1 MAGAMML
8 SDGREIMGT
17 NRSLA
22 QQLKATLFAGTAL
35 PVLLLGLATPAI
47 AQDRGT
53 PDQEDP
59 ALASQRV
66 SDIVVTA
73 NKREETLQD
82 TPIAVSV
89 VEAQEIERAEIQDLL
104 DLQTLVPSLAIRQG
118 QTSGNTNFFIRG
130 FGNGQNAIGLEPSVG
145 VFIDGVYRS
154 RSAAA
159 ISDLPNLERV
169 EVLRGPQS
177 TLFGKNASVGVI
189 SVTTRKPSFERGGHI
204 ESSFGNYGL
213 HRFEGYVT
221 GPVTNT
227 VAVALGGSINRRGG
241 YVEDLGTGDRYNERD
256 RWGIRGEILWQ
267 PSVDVSFRLI
277 GDYDRIDE
285 NCCIL
290 TNLVE
295 GPTGASIRA
304 LGGRFVSQ
312 DPFSYNVS
320 YDIVPSNRIKNY
332 GASLQG
338 DIDVGFGT
346 LTSITAYRRND
357 VNSQFDPD
365 ATSLRLFSTNTAQSE
380 IETFTQEVRLQS
392 NGTGKLVDWMIGGFY
407 FDERLKS
414 GNDLFYG
421 VDYRRYLGA
430 LLNNPTQVTTFE
442 AFAGVPTGTFAA
454 PGQGISERSNQGNT
468 AWSIFGNIDLH
479 LTDRLTATFGIS
491 HIEDRKDVSVT
502 ALSTDALAAT
512 NLDQLGYTATLR
524 TLLAQRGI
532 NLQNPAS
539 VGPFVAANPA
549 IYAQVQQQALATALG
564 SANPFN
570 ALRALQF
577 FPPFVSFPNAVEDGR
592 SRDNSTDFTARLAYK
607 LTDQL
612 SVYASYATGFKA
624 SSWNL
629 SRQSKPTSAILVP
642 GNPVVDPV
650 TRQVLRATPPSP
662 ITSAG
667 LYSTNLTPGTR
678 IASPEDAEV
687 YELGIKGTFNS
698 FAFTATVFNQTLK
711 NFQTTVFTQNGF
723 VFANAAKQSTFG
735 VEVDFRWSPLDGL
748 FFTGGATFL
757 DPVYDSFPNFGP
769 GIDISGQQPQ
779 GVAKTQFTLG
789 SNYNFSIGNLDAFV
803 RADWQHIGNS
813 PFLDDPNEAA
823 TIAAAGYSREQNL
836 VNMSVGIKTA
846 RGFGVSLWARNLFDD
861 QYIVFASPAL
871 AQAGTI
877 NGAPNQPRTF
887 GVTLRRSF

>member
-1 MAGAMML
+1 MVQ
-8 SDGREIMGT
+8 IV
-17 NRSLA
+17 NRRFGQWS
-22 QQLKATLFAGTAL
+22 KATLLGGTAL
-35 PVLLLGLATPAI
+35 PILLLGLGAPAF
-47 AQDRGT
+47 AQDKAGAE
-53 PDQEDP
+53 QEET
-59 ALASQRV
+59 ASQSARV
-66 SDIVVTA
+66 PEIVVTA
-73 NKREETLQD
+73 NKRETTLQD

-89 VEAQEIERAEIQDLL
+89 VEAQAIEQAEVQDLL

-154 RSAAA
+154 RSAAS

-189 SVTTRKPSFERGGHI
+189 SVTTKKPRFEFDGHV

-213 HRFEGYVT
+213 HRFEAYVT
-221 GPVTNT
+221 GPITKT
-227 VAVALGGSINRRGG
+227 VAVALGGSLNRRDG
-241 YVEDLGTGDRYNERD
+241 YVDDLGTGADYNERD
-256 RWGIRGEILWQ
+256 RWGIRGDILWE
-267 PSVDVSFRLI
+267 PSADVRVRLI
-277 GDYDRIDE
+277 ADYDKIDE

-304 LGGRFVSQ
+304 LGGRFVSE
-312 DPFSYNVS
+312 DPFAYNVF
-320 YDIVPSNRIKNY
+320 YDIVPGNRIENT
-332 GASLQG
+332 GISLQG
-338 DIDVGFGT
+338 DIDFGFGT
-346 LTSITAYRRND
+346 LTSISGYRRND
-357 VNSQFDPD
+357 VDSQFDPD
-365 ATSLRLFSTNTAQSE
+365 ATSLALFSTNSGQSE
-380 IETFTQEVRLQS
+380 IETFTQEIRLQS

-421 VDYRRYLGA
+421 TAYRPYLGA
-430 LLNNPTQVTTFE
+430 LLGNPTQVAAFE
-442 AFAGVPTGTFAA
+442 TFAGVPTGTFAA
-454 PGQGISERSNQGNT
+454 PGQGISERSMQDNT
-468 AWSIFGNIDLH
+468 AWSIFGNIDLNI
-479 LTDRLTATFGIS
+479 TDRLTATFGIS
-491 HIEDRKDVSVT
+491 HTEDRKDVSVS
-502 ALSTDALAAT
+502 ALSTDALAAV

-524 TLLAQRGI
+524 TLLGQRGI

-549 IYAQVQQQALATALG
+549 IYAQIQQQALATALG
-564 SANPFN
+564 TANPFN

-577 FPPFVSFPNAVEDGR
+577 FPPFLNFPNAVEDGR
-592 SRDNSTDFTARLAYK
+592 SRDNSTDFTIRLAYD
-607 LTDQL
+607 LTDQI

-629 SRQSKPTSAILVP
+629 SRQSRPTSAVVAR

-650 TRQVLRATPPSP
+650 TRQVLRATPSSP
-662 ITSAG
+662 VTGAG
-667 LYSTNLTPGTR
+667 LYSINLAPGTR
-678 IASPEDAEV
+678 LASPEDAEV
-687 YELGIKGTFNS
+687 YELGIKGTFDN
-698 FAFTATVFNQTLK
+698 FAFTLTVFDQTLK

-723 VFANAAKQSTFG
+723 VFANAAEQSTFG

-789 SNYNFSIGNLDAFV
+789 TNYNFTIGSLDAFV

-813 PFLDDPNEAA
+813 PFLDDPTEAA
-823 TIAAAGYSREQNL
+823 NIAVGGYSREQNL
-836 VNMSVGIKTA
+836 VNMSAGIKTA
-846 RGFGVSLWARNLFDD
+846 GNFAVSLWARNLFND
-861 QYIVFASPAL
+861 QHIVFASPAL

-877 NGAPNQPRTF
+877 NGAPNQPRTY
-887 GVTLRRSF
+887 GVTIRKSF

>member
-1 MAGAMML
+1 M
-8 SDGREIMGT
+8 RQVT
-17 NRSLA
+17 NRRLA
-22 QQLKATLFAGTAL
+22 RRLKLALSAGTAL

-47 AQDRGT
+47 AQEQADPDR
-53 PDQEDP
+53 QDP
-59 ALASQRV
+59 GLSSPRIPV
-66 SDIVVTA
+66 IVVTA
-73 NKREETLQD
+73 NKREEALED
-82 TPIAVSV
+82 TPIAVTV
-89 VEAQEIERAEIQDLL
+89 VQSQEIEQAEIQDLL

-189 SVTTRKPSFERGGHI
+189 SVTTRKPQFKLDGHV
-204 ESSFGNYGL
+204 ESSFGNFGL
-213 HRFEGYVT
+213 HRFEAYVT
-221 GPVTNT
+221 GPITNSL
-227 VAVALGGSINRRGG
+227 AVALGGNINRRDG
-241 YVEDLGTGDRYNERD
+241 YVEDLATGDDYNERD
-256 RWGIRGEILWQ
+256 RWSIRGDILWQ
-267 PSVDVSFRLI
+267 PTDDVSFRLI
-277 GDYDRIDE
+277 GDYDKIDE
-285 NCCIL
+285 DCCIL
-290 TNLVE
+290 TNLIE

-304 LGGRFVSQ
+304 LGGQFVSE
-312 DPFSYNVS
+312 DPFSYDVS
-320 YDIVPSNRIKNY
+320 YDIVPSNRIENY
-332 GASLQG
+332 GLSLQG
-338 DIDVGFGT
+338 DIDFSFGT

-357 VNSQFDPD
+357 VVSQFDPD
-365 ATSLRLFSTNTAQSE
+365 ATSLELFSTNAGQSE
-380 IETFTQEVRLQS
+380 IKTFTQEIRLQS
-392 NGTGKLVDWMIGGFY
+392 NGASELIDWMIGGYY
-407 FDERLKS
+407 FDEQLES
-414 GNDLFYG
+414 SNDLFYG
-421 VDYRRYLGA
+421 ADYRRYLGA
-430 LLNNPTQVTTFE
+430 LLGNPTQVSTFE

-454 PGQGISERSNQGNT
+454 PGQGISDRSEQDNT
-468 AWSIFGNIDLH
+468 AWSIFGNVDVHI
-479 LTDRLTATFGIS
+479 TERLTATFGIS
-491 HIEDRKDVSVT
+491 YTEDRKDVSVT
-502 ALSTDALAAT
+502 ALSTDALAAV

-524 TLLAQRGI
+524 TLLAARGV

-549 IYAQVQQQALATALG
+549 IYAQLQQQALATARG
-564 SANPFN
+564 TANPFN
-570 ALRALQF
+570 ALRSLQF
-577 FPPFVSFPNAVEDGR
+577 FPPFLNFPNAVEDGR
-592 SRDNSTDFTARLAYK
+592 SRDNSTDFTVRLAYK

-612 SVYASYATGFKA
+612 SIYASYATGFKA

-629 SRQSKPTSAILVP
+629 SRQSRPPSAILVP

-650 TRQVLRATPPSP
+650 TRQVLRATPTSP
-662 ITSAG
+662 VTSAG
-667 LYSTNLTPGTR
+667 LYSTNLLPGTR
-678 IASPEDAEV
+678 LASPEDAEV
-687 YELGIKGTFNS
+687 YELGIKGTFDN
-698 FAFTATVFNQTLK
+698 FAFTLTLFEQTLQ

-723 VFANAAKQSTFG
+723 VFANAAEQSTFG
-735 VEVDFRWSPLDGL
+735 VEVDFRWSPIDGL

-757 DPVYDSFPNFGP
+757 DPVYDSFPNFGQ

-789 SNYNFSIGNLDAFV
+789 SSYNFSVGSLDAFV

-823 TIAAAGYSREQNL
+823 TLATGGYSREQNL

-846 RGFGVSLWARNLFDD
+846 SEFAVSLWARNLFDD
-861 QYIVFASPAL
+861 EYVVFASPAL

-877 NGAPNQPRTF
+877 NGAPGQPRTY

>member
-1 MAGAMML
+1 MA
-8 SDGREIMGT
+8 RT
-17 NRSLA
+17 TTRHLA
-22 QQLKATLFAGTAL
+22 QRFKVALASGTAV
-35 PVLLLGLATPAI
+35 PVLLLGLSAPAF
-47 AQDRGT
+47 AQDQPGA
-53 PDQEDP
+53 DQDDP
-59 ALASQRV
+59 AASSPRV
-66 SDIVVTA
+66 GDIVVTA

-89 VEAQEIERAEIQDLL
+89 VEAEAIEQAEIQDLL

-154 RSAAA
+154 RSAAS

-189 SVTTRKPSFERGGHI
+189 SVTTRKPQFEFDGHV

-213 HRFEGYVT
+213 HRFEAYAT
-221 GPVTNT
+221 GPLTDT
-227 VAVALGGSINRRGG
+227 VAVALGGSFNRRNG
-241 YVEDLGTGDRYNERD
+241 YVEDLGTGDEYNERD
-256 RWGIRGEILWQ
+256 RWGVRGDIMWE
-267 PSVDVSFRLI
+267 PSLDLSFRLI
-277 GDYDRIDE
+277 ADYDEIDE

-304 LGGRFVSQ
+304 LGGQFVSE
-312 DPFSYNVS
+312 DPFSYNVF
-320 YDIVPSNRIKNY
+320 YDIVPSNRIENY
-332 GASLQG
+332 GVSLQG
-338 DIDVGFGT
+338 DIDFDVAT

-357 VNSQFDPD
+357 VASQFDPD
-365 ATSLRLFSTNTAQSE
+365 ATSLELFSTNSGTSE
-380 IETFTQEVRLQS
+380 IETFTQEIRLQS
-392 NGTGKLVDWMIGGFY
+392 NGAGKLVDWMIGGFY
-407 FDERLKS
+407 FDERLQS

-421 VDYRRYLGA
+421 ADYRRYLGA
-430 LLNNPTQVTTFE
+430 LLGNPTQVATFE
-442 AFAGVPTGTFAA
+442 AAAGVPPGTFAA
-454 PGQGISERSNQGNT
+454 PGQGISERSEQDNT
-468 AWSIFGNIDLH
+468 AWSVFGNIDVN
-479 LTDRLTATFGIS
+479 LTDRLTATFGVS
-491 HIEDRKDVSVT
+491 YTEDRKDVSVT
-502 ALSTDALAAT
+502 ALSTDALAAV
-512 NLDQLGYTATLR
+512 NLDQLGYNATLR
-524 TLLAQRGI
+524 NLLAARGV

-549 IYAQVQQQALATALG
+549 LYAQIQQQALTTALG
-564 SANPFN
+564 TGNPFN
-570 ALRALQF
+570 GLRALQF
-577 FPPFVSFPNAVEDGR
+577 FPPFVNLPNVVENGQ
-592 SRDNSTDFTARLAYK
+592 SRDNSTDFTIRLAYE
-607 LTDQL
+607 LTDQI

-629 SRQSKPTSAILVP
+629 SRQSRPPAAILVP

-650 TRQVLRATPPSP
+650 TRQVLRATPASP
-662 ITSAG
+662 IAGAG
-667 LYSTNLTPGTR
+667 LYSTNLLPGTR
-678 IASPEDAEV
+678 LASPEDAEV
-687 YELGIKGTFNS
+687 YELGVKGTFDN
-698 FAFTATVFNQTLK
+698 FAFTLTVFDQTLK

-723 VFANAAKQSTFG
+723 VFANAAEQSTFG

-748 FFTGGATFL
+748 FFIGGATFL

-779 GVAKTQFTLG
+779 GVAETQFTLG
-789 SNYNFSIGNLDAFV
+789 SNYNFTIGSLDAFV

-823 TIAAAGYSREQNL
+823 RLVGSGFSREQNL
-836 VNMSVGIKTA
+836 VNMSVGIRTSGDFA
-846 RGFGVSLWARNLFDD
+846 VSLWARNLFDD
-861 QYIVFASPAL
+861 QHIVFASPAL

-877 NGAPNQPRTF
+877 NGAPNQPRTY
-887 GVTLRRSF
+887 GVTLRKSF

>member
-1 MAGAMML
+1 MART
-8 SDGREIMGT
+8 S
-17 NRSLA
+17 NRHLA
-22 QQLKATLFAGTAL
+22 QRFKVALSTGAAL
-35 PVLLLGLATPAI
+35 PVLLLGLSAPAF
-47 AQDRGT
+47 AQDQPEAG
-53 PDQEDP
+53 QEDP
-59 ALASQRV
+59 AAASPRV
-66 SDIVVTA
+66 PVIVVSA

-189 SVTTRKPSFERGGHI
+189 SVTTKKPQFEFGGHL

-213 HRFEGYVT
+213 RRTEAYLT
-221 GPVTNT
+221 GPITDT
-227 VAVALGGSINRRGG
+227 LAVALGGSYNRRNG
-241 YVEDLGTGDRYNERD
+241 YVDDLGTGDDYNERN
-256 RWGIRGEILWQ
+256 RWGIRGDILWE
-267 PSVDVSFRLI
+267 PSLDVSFRLI

-304 LGGRFVSQ
+304 LGGQFVSE
-312 DPFSYNVS
+312 DPYSYNVF
-320 YDIVPSNRIKNY
+320 YDIVPSNRIENA
-332 GASLQG
+332 GVSLQG
-338 DIDVGFGT
+338 DIDFGFGT
-346 LTSITAYRRND
+346 LTSLTAFRRNEVD
-357 VNSQFDPD
+357 SQFDPD
-365 ATSLRLFSTNTAQSE
+365 ATSLELFATNATHSE
-380 IETFTQEVRLQS
+380 IETFTQEIRLQS
-392 NGTGKLVDWMIGGFY
+392 NGAGKVVDWMIGGFY
-407 FDERLKS
+407 FDERLES

-421 VDYRRYLGA
+421 VDYRPYLGA
-430 LLNNPTQVTTFE
+430 LLGNPTQVAAFE

-454 PGQGISERSNQGNT
+454 PGQGISERSEQDNT
-468 AWSIFGNIDLH
+468 AWSIFGNVDVH

-491 HIEDRKDVSVT
+491 YTEDRKDVSVS
-502 ALSTDALAAT
+502 ALSTDALAAV

-524 TLLAQRGI
+524 TLLGQRGV

-549 IYAQVQQQALATALG
+549 LYAQIQQQALATALG
-564 SANPFN
+564 TSNPFN

-577 FPPFVSFPNAVEDGR
+577 FPPFLSFPNAVEDGK
-592 SRDNSTDFTARLAYK
+592 SRDNSTDFTIRLAYD
-607 LTDQL
+607 LTDQI

-629 SRQSKPTSAILVP
+629 SRQSKPPSAILVP

-650 TRQVLRATPPSP
+650 TRQVLRATPASP
-662 ITSAG
+662 VNGAG
-667 LYSTNLTPGTR
+667 LYTINLTPGTR
-678 IASPEDAEV
+678 LASPEDAEV
-687 YELGIKGTFNS
+687 YELGIKGTFDN
-698 FAFTATVFNQTLK
+698 FAFTLTVFDQTLK

-723 VFANAAKQSTFG
+723 VFANAAEQSTFG

-779 GVAKTQFTLG
+779 GVAETQFTLG
-789 SNYNFSIGNLDAFV
+789 SSYNFTIGSFDAFM

-813 PFLDDPNEAA
+813 PFLDDPSEAA
-823 TIAAAGYSREQNL
+823 TLATGDYSREQNL
-836 VNMSVGIKTA
+836 VNMSVGIRTA
-846 RGFGVSLWARNLFDD
+846 NGFAVSLWARNLFDD
-861 QYIVFASPAL
+861 QHIVFASPAL

-877 NGAPNQPRTF
+877 NGAPNQPRTY

>member
-1 MAGAMML
+1 MARIINRHLIRQFKVAL
-8 SDGREIMGT
+8 S
-17 NRSLA
+17 
-22 QQLKATLFAGTAL
+22 AGTAL
-35 PVLLLGLATPAI
+35 PILLLGLSAPAF
-47 AQDRGT
+47 AQDQ
-53 PDQEDP
+53 PKADQEDP
-59 ALASQRV
+59 AVSSPRV
-66 SDIVVTA
+66 DDIVVTA
-73 NKREETLQD
+73 SKREETLQD

-89 VEAQEIERAEIQDLL
+89 VDAQEIERAEIQDLL

-118 QTSGNTNFFIRG
+118 QTSGNANFFIRG

-154 RSAAA
+154 RSAAS

-189 SVTTRKPSFERGGHI
+189 SVTTRQPQFEFDGHV

-213 HRFEGYVT
+213 HRFEAYAT
-221 GPVTNT
+221 GPITDT
-227 VAVALGGSINRRGG
+227 VAVALGGNFNRRDGF
-241 YVEDLGTGDRYNERD
+241 VEDLGTGDRYNERD
-256 RWGIRGEILWQ
+256 RWGIRGDILWQ
-267 PSVDVSFRLI
+267 PSVDIRFRLI
-277 GDYDRIDE
+277 ADYDKIDE
-285 NCCIL
+285 NCCIV

-304 LGGRFVSQ
+304 LGGQFVSE
-312 DPFSYNVS
+312 DPYSYNVF
-320 YDIVPSNRIKNY
+320 YDIAPRNRIENY
-332 GASLQG
+332 GVSLQG
-338 DIDVGFGT
+338 DINIGFGT
-346 LTSITAYRRND
+346 LTSITSYRQNKVD
-357 VNSQFDPD
+357 SQFDPD
-365 ATSLRLFSTNTAQSE
+365 ATSLALFSTNTGQSE
-380 IETFTQEVRLQS
+380 IETFTQEIRLQS
-392 NGTGKLVDWMIGGFY
+392 DGAGKLFDWMIGGFY
-407 FDERLKS
+407 FDERIKS

-421 VDYRRYLGA
+421 AAYRPYLGA
-430 LLNNPTQVTTFE
+430 LLGNPTQVTTFE
-442 AFAGVPTGTFAA
+442 ALAGVPSGTFAA
-454 PGQGISERSNQGNT
+454 PGQGISERSEQDNT

-479 LTDRLTATFGIS
+479 ITKRLTATFGIS
-491 HIEDRKDVSVT
+491 YTEDRKDVSVT
-502 ALSTDALAAT
+502 ALSTDALAAV

-524 TLLAQRGI
+524 NLLAPRGV

-549 IYAQVQQQALATALG
+549 LYAQIQQQALATALG
-564 SANPFN
+564 TSNPFN

-577 FPPFVSFPNAVEDGR
+577 FPPFLNFPNAVEDGR
-592 SRDNSTDFTARLAYK
+592 SRDNSTDFTVRLAYK
-607 LTDQL
+607 LTDQI

-629 SRQSKPTSAILVP
+629 SRQSRPTSAILVP

-650 TRQVLRATPPSP
+650 TRQVLRATPSSP
-662 ITSAG
+662 VTAAG
-667 LYSTNLTPGTR
+667 LYSTNLLPGTR
-678 IASPEDAEV
+678 LASPEDAEV
-687 YELGIKGTFNS
+687 YELGIKGTFDN
-698 FAFTATVFNQTLK
+698 FAFTFTVFDQTLK

-779 GVAKTQFTLG
+779 GVAETQFTLG
-789 SNYNFSIGNLDAFV
+789 TNYNFTIGSLDAFV

-823 TIAAAGYSREQNL
+823 RLAGSGFSREQNL
-836 VNMSVGIKTA
+836 VNMSLGIKTA
-846 RGFGVSLWARNLFDD
+846 SKFSVSLWARNLFDD
-861 QYIVFASPAL
+861 QHIVFASPAL

-887 GVTLRRSF
+887 GVTLRRGF

>member
-1 MAGAMML
+1 MKKITEQ
-8 SDGREIMGT
+8 R
-17 NRSLA
+17 LA
-22 QQLKATLFAGTAL
+22 QRLKMVFSAGTAL
-35 PVLLLGLATPAI
+35 PILLLGVGSPAF
-47 AQDRGT
+47 AQDQAAV
-53 PDQEDP
+53 DQEDP
-59 ALASQRV
+59 ALSSPRV
-66 SDIVVTA
+66 ADIVVTA

-82 TPIAVSV
+82 TPVAVSV

-118 QTSGNTNFFIRG
+118 QTSGNTNFLIRG

-189 SVTTRKPSFERGGHI
+189 SVTTRKPKFERDGHV
-204 ESSFGNYGL
+204 ESSFGNFGL
-213 HRFEGYVT
+213 HRFEAYVT
-221 GPVTNT
+221 GPVTNSL
-227 VAVALGGSINRRGG
+227 AVAFGGSLNRRGG
-241 YVEDLGTGDRYNERD
+241 YVEDLGTGDRYNDRD
-256 RWGIRGEILWQ
+256 RWGIRGDILWQ
-267 PSVDVSFRLI
+267 PSSSVSFRLI
-277 GDYDRIDE
+277 ADYDRIDE

-304 LGGRFVSQ
+304 LGGRFVSE

-338 DIDVGFGT
+338 DIDFGFAA

-357 VNSQFDPD
+357 VDSQFDPD
-365 ATSLRLFSTNTAQSE
+365 ATSLRLFSTNTAQSQ
-380 IETFTQEVRLQS
+380 IKTFTQELRLQS
-392 NGTGKLVDWMIGGFY
+392 NGTGKLIDWMIGGYY
-407 FDERLKS
+407 FDERLQS
-414 GNDLFYG
+414 SNDLFYG
-421 VDYRRYLGA
+421 ADYRPYLGA
-430 LLNNPTQVTTFE
+430 LLGNPTQVATFE
-442 AFAGVPTGTFAA
+442 TFAGVPAGTFAA
-454 PGQGISERSNQGNT
+454 PGQGISDRSSQDNS

-479 LTDRLTATFGIS
+479 LTSRLTATFGIS
-491 HIEDRKDVSVT
+491 HTEDRKDVSVN
-502 ALSTDALAAT
+502 ALSTDALAAA

-539 VGPFVAANPA
+539 VGPFRATNPA
-549 IYAQVQQQALATALG
+549 IYAQIQQQALATALG
-564 SANPFN
+564 TANPFN
-570 ALRALQF
+570 QLRALQF
-577 FPPFVSFPNAVEDGR
+577 FPPFLNFPNAVEDGR

-612 SVYASYATGFKA
+612 NVYASYATGFKA

-629 SRQSKPTSAILVP
+629 SRQSRPPSAILVT
-642 GNPVVDPV
+642 GNRVIDPV
-650 TRQVLRATPPSP
+650 TQQVLRATPPSP
-662 ITSAG
+662 VTSAG
-667 LYSTNLTPGTR
+667 LYTTNLAPGTR
-678 IASPEDAEV
+678 LAAPEDAEV
-687 YELGIKGTFNS
+687 YELGIKGTFKN

-779 GVAKTQFTLG
+779 GIAKTQFTLG
-789 SNYNFSIGNLDAFV
+789 SNYNFSIGRLDAFV
-803 RADWQHIGNS
+803 RGDWQHIGNS

-823 TIAAAGYSREQNL
+823 TLAAAGYSREQNL

-846 RGFGVSLWARNLFDD
+846 SGFGVSLWARNLFDD
-861 QYIVFASPAL
+861 KYIVFASPAL

>member
-1 MAGAMML
+1 MART
-8 SDGREIMGT
+8 S
-17 NRSLA
+17 NRHLA
-22 QQLKATLFAGTAL
+22 PQFRVALWAGSAL
-35 PVLLLGLATPAI
+35 PVLLLGLSAPAF
-47 AQDRGT
+47 AEDQPEVDQDG
-53 PDQEDP
+53 P
-59 ALASQRV
+59 AASSPRV
-66 SDIVVTA
+66 PAIVVTA

-82 TPIAVSV
+82 TPVAVSV
-89 VEAQEIERAEIQDLL
+89 VESQEIEQAEIQDLL

-154 RSAAA
+154 RSAAS

-189 SVTTRKPSFERGGHI
+189 SVTTRKPQFDVDGHV
-204 ESSFGNYGL
+204 ESSLGNYGL
-213 HRFEGYVT
+213 HRFEAYAT
-221 GPVTNT
+221 GPITET
-227 VAVALGGSINRRGG
+227 LAVALGGNLNRRDG
-241 YVEDLGTGDRYNERD
+241 YVEDLGTEEDYNERD
-256 RWGIRGEILWQ
+256 RWGIRGDILWE
-267 PSVDVSFRLI
+267 PSLDVSFRLI
-277 GDYDRIDE
+277 ADYDKIDE

-304 LGGRFVSQ
+304 LGGQFVSE
-312 DPFSYNVS
+312 DPFSYDVF
-320 YDIVPSNRIKNY
+320 YDIVPSNRIENY
-332 GASLQG
+332 GVSLQG
-338 DIDVGFGT
+338 DVDLGFGT
-346 LTSITAYRRND
+346 LTSITAYRHND
-357 VNSQFDPD
+357 VASQFDPD
-365 ATSLRLFSTNTAQSE
+365 ATSLELFSTNTSQSE

-392 NGTGKLVDWMIGGFY
+392 NGAGQLIDWMIGGFY
-407 FDERLKS
+407 FDERLES

-421 VDYRRYLGA
+421 ADYRPYLGA
-430 LLNNPTQVTTFE
+430 LLGNPTQVAAFE

-454 PGQGISERSNQGNT
+454 PGQGISERSEQDNT
-468 AWSIFGNIDLH
+468 AWSIFGNIDVNI
-479 LTDRLTATFGIS
+479 TDRLTATFGIS
-491 HIEDRKDVSVT
+491 HTDDRKEVAVS
-502 ALSTDALAAT
+502 ALSTDALAAV

-524 TLLAQRGI
+524 TLLAQRGVS
-532 NLQNPAS
+532 LQNPAS

-549 IYAQVQQQALATALG
+549 IYAQIQQQALATALG
-564 SANPFN
+564 TTNPFN

-577 FPPFVSFPNAVEDGR
+577 FPPFLNFPNAVEDGR
-592 SRDNSTDFTARLAYK
+592 SRDDSTDFTVRLAYD

-629 SRQSKPTSAILVP
+629 SRQSKAPSPILVP

-662 ITSAG
+662 VASAG
-667 LYSTNLTPGTR
+667 LYSINLTPGMR
-678 IASPEDAEV
+678 LASPEDAEV
-687 YELGIKGTFNS
+687 FELGIKGTFDS
-698 FAFTATVFNQTLK
+698 FAFTLTVFDQTLK

-723 VFANAAKQSTFG
+723 VFANAAEQSTFG

-779 GVAKTQFTLG
+779 GVAETQFTLG
-789 SNYNFSIGNLDAFV
+789 SNYSFTIGSLDAFV

-823 TIAAAGYSREQNL
+823 RLVGSGFSREQNL
-836 VNMSVGIKTA
+836 VNMSVGIRTA
-846 RGFGVSLWARNLFDD
+846 SDFAVSLWARNLLDD
-861 QYIVFASPAL
+861 EHIVFASPAL

-877 NGAPNQPRTF
+877 NGAPNQPRTY
-887 GVTLRRSF
+887 GVTIRRAF